1 MSCHGPASAPVE
13 GRSGTATVA
22 PIPAT
27 VRVLLVGGPNVG
39 KSTLFNA
46 LTGARQHT
54 TNAPGTTVELATGT
68 WRTAGHSRAG
78 HNRAGH
84 NRAGH
89 SKAGYSGAGQGTA
102 ARGAAGDTTVVSA
115 TERAIVDLPGT
126 YSLLARSADEEV
138 TAGAVQELARSCAE
152 GGGQPGVV
160 VVVLDATALG
170 RSLYLLAQVA
180 ETGVPLVVALTMLDL
195 APRAKDSPTAAM
207 DPDTLAVALAASL
220 GVPVVPMDARNRT
233 AGGVSELGLAVDAV
247 AANPTRVIGIAP
259 PGSSFRSGT
268 GTAAFPSGTR
278 MAAWQQQDASLPD
291 LTQELAHAETLFA
304 WVEAVTEQVTTCLAR
319 PLSPGAP
326 GKAAATSGH
335 RSSGPLR
342 RTFSDRVDTILL
354 NPWAGIPVFLA
365 VVWLLFELTT
375 RFAAPIQGA
384 IGQLVNGPLA
394 SGVTWLLGL
403 FGLADSWVQGLLV
416 DGVLVG
422 VGTVLTF
429 LPVMT
434 VMFAALGVLE
444 DSGYLARAAFVADR
458 AMRSLG
464 LDGRALLP
472 LIVGFGC
479 NLPALAATRTLP
491 HARQRLLTGLLIPLT
506 SCSARLTVY
515 VLLAGAFFPDHA
527 GTVIFAMYLTSVL
540 LVLGGGLLLRRTA
553 FRDVRAGPLMLVLP
567 PYQRPHLRTLSM
579 SVRMRVGAF
588 VVRAGKIIVITMV
601 FVWALMAVPVTGQHP
616 IGHVP
621 VADSLY
627 YNVASGIA
635 PVFTPAGFGN
645 DHAAAALMTGFVAK
659 EVVVGSFAQSYA
671 VAEPG
676 NSSGAQSLG
685 ERLRSSFTESSGGH
699 GGAAALAFMVFLLAY
714 TPCVAA
720 LAEQRRLFGWR
731 PAASALTAQ
740 LAGAWVLAVLVFQV
754 GSLL

>member
-1 MSCHGPASAPVE
+1 MSCHGPALAPV
-13 GRSGTATVA
+13 GGHSRTTMLASS
-22 PIPAT
+22 PAAL
-27 VRVLLVGGPNVG
+27 RVLLVGGPNVG

-68 WRTAGHSRAG
+68 WRTGGR
-78 HNRAGH
+78 
-84 NRAGH
+84 
-89 SKAGYSGAGQGTA
+89 GAGGRVLPGQA
-102 ARGAAGDTTVVSA
+102 AASSA

-126 YSLLARSADEEV
+126 YSLLARSADEQV
-138 TAGAVQELARSCAE
+138 TADAVQELAAGFGE
-152 GGGQPGVV
+152 GRRQQAVV
-160 VVVLDATALG
+160 VVVLDATALS

-195 APRAKDSPTAAM
+195 SAATTDSPTATMA
-207 DPDTLAVALAASL
+207 PEALAAALAASL
-220 GVPVVPMDARNRT
+220 GVPVVPVDSRNRT
-233 AGGVSELGLAVDAV
+233 DAGLRRLAHAVDAV
-247 AANPTRVIGIAP
+247 AEHPRRVTGIPAP
-259 PGSSFRSGT
+259 
-268 GTAAFPSGTR
+268 AVAFSDH
-278 MAAWQQQDASLPD
+278 A
-291 LTQELAHAETLFA
+291 QEVAHAQALFS
-304 WVEAVTEQVTTCLAR
+304 WVEHVATALTPEPA
-319 PLSPGAP
+319 SAAP
-326 GKAAATSGH
+326 GQGL
-335 RSSGPLR
+335 RSPRWRGR
-342 RTFSDRVDTILL
+342 RTFSDKLDTVLL

-375 RFAAPIQGA
+375 AFAAPLQGA
-384 IGQLVNGPLA
+384 IGQVVNGPLA
-394 SGVTWLLGL
+394 SAVTWALGQ
-403 FGLADSWVQGLLV
+403 FGLADGWVQGLLV
-416 DGVLVG
+416 DGLLVG
-422 VGTVLTF
+422 VGTVATF
-429 LPVMT
+429 LPVMA

-527 GTVIFAMYLTSVL
+527 GTVIFAMYLSSVL
-540 LVLGGGLLLRRTA
+540 LVLGAGLLLRRTA
-553 FRDVRAGPLMLVLP
+553 FRDVRSGPLMLVLP
-567 PYQRPHLRTLSM
+567 PYQRPHLRTLGM
-579 SVRMRVGAF
+579 SVRLRVGAF
-588 VVRAGKIIVITMV
+588 VLRAGKIIVLTMII
-601 FVWALMAVPVTGQHP
+601 VWALMAVPVTGSHP
-616 IGHVP
+616 VGHVP

-627 YNVASGIA
+627 YKVASGIA

-676 NSSGAQSLG
+676 SSTRAAGLSQ
-685 ERLRSSFTESSGGH
+685 RLRGSFGDSSGGH
-699 GGAAALAFMVFLLAY
+699 GGAAAMAFMVFLLAY

-731 PAASALTAQ
+731 PTASALATQ

-754 GSLL
+754 GSRL

>member
-1 MSCHGPASAPVE
+1 MLASPPAAL
-13 GRSGTATVA
+13 
-22 PIPAT
+22 
-27 VRVLLVGGPNVG
+27 RVLLVGGPNVG

-68 WRTAGHSRAG
+68 WRTGGR
-78 HNRAGH
+78 
-84 NRAGH
+84 
-89 SKAGYSGAGQGTA
+89 GAGGSVLSGQA
-102 ARGAAGDTTVVSA
+102 AASSA

-126 YSLLARSADEEV
+126 YSLLARSADEQV
-138 TAGAVQELARSCAE
+138 TADAVQELAAGFRAGSEQRA
-152 GGGQPGVV
+152 VV
-160 VVVLDATALG
+160 VVVLDATTLS
-170 RSLYLLAQVA
+170 RSLYLLAQVG

-195 APRAKDSPTAAM
+195 SAATTDSPTATMA
-207 DPDTLAVALAASL
+207 PQALAAALAGCL
-220 GVPVVPMDARNRT
+220 GVPVVPVDSRNRT
-233 AGGVSELGLAVDAV
+233 DGGLRRLADAVDAV
-247 AANPTRVIGIAP
+247 AEHPRRVTGIPAP
-259 PGSSFRSGT
+259 DVGFT
-268 GTAAFPSGTR
+268 DHAH
-278 MAAWQQQDASLPD
+278 
-291 LTQELAHAETLFA
+291 EVAHAQALFS
-304 WVEAVTEQVTTCLAR
+304 WVEQVATALTPEPDSA
-319 PLSPGAP
+319 AP
-326 GKAAATSGH
+326 GQGLP
-335 RSSGPLR
+335 GPQGRGR
-342 RTFSDRVDTILL
+342 RTFSDRLDTVLL

-375 RFAAPIQGA
+375 AFAAPLQGA
-384 IGQLVNGPLA
+384 IGQAVNGPLA
-394 SGVTWLLGL
+394 SAVTWALGQ
-403 FGLADSWVQGLLV
+403 FGLVDGWLQGLLV
-416 DGVLVG
+416 DGLLVG
-422 VGTVLTF
+422 VGTVATF
-429 LPVMT
+429 LPVMA

-527 GTVIFAMYLTSVL
+527 GTVIFAMYVSSVL
-540 LVLGGGLLLRRTA
+540 LVLGAGLLLRRTA
-553 FRDVRAGPLMLVLP
+553 FRDVRSGPLMLVLP
-567 PYQRPHLRTLSM
+567 PYQRPHLRNLGM
-579 SVRMRVGAF
+579 SVRLRVGAF
-588 VVRAGKIIVITMV
+588 VLRAGKIIVVTMII
-601 FVWALMAVPVTGQHP
+601 VWALMAVPVTGSHP
-616 IGHVP
+616 MGHVP

-627 YNVASGIA
+627 YKVASGIA

-676 NSSGAQSLG
+676 SPTRAASLG
-685 ERLRSSFTESSGGH
+685 QRLRGSFGDSSGGH
-699 GGAAALAFMVFLLAY
+699 GGAAAMAFMVFLLAY

-731 PAASALTAQ
+731 PTASALAAQ
-740 LAGAWVLAVLVFQV
+740 LAGAWMLAVLVFQV
-754 GSLL
+754 GSRL